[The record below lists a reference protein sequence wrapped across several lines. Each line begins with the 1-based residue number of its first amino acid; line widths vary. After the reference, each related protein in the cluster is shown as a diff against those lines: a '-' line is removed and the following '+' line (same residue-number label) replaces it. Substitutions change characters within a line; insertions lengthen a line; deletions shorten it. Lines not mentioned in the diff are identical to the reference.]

1 MKDFYLRY
9 RDDTEQVLKNC
20 SFKIEAGQKIGIV
33 GRTGAGK
40 STLCNAFTR
49 IVEKE
54 SGSIEFD
61 GVDISKVNLRQV
73 RDAITIIPQE
83 PTMYKG
89 TVAYNLDP
97 TGKIPK
103 EEILAVLKKAKLD
116 EIILKKSKEE
126 KDKKAEA
133 EKEKI
138 DLDENVVIM
147 DDPTKQKK
155 SEEEYTEDEALL
167 NFEVNDNLS
176 SGEKSLV
183 QICRAILRK
192 NKIVLL
198 DEATANIDI
207 ETEQMVQ
214 KLINEE
220 FKDCTMLT
228 VAHRLQT
235 IIKSDKVMV
244 MSYGKV
250 AEFDGPQ
257 QLLKNP
263 KSHFTKLVNDL
274 QKEEKDHELEK
285 KKEELMKNGD
295 KSSDSKS

>member
-1 MKDFYLRY
+1 
-9 RDDTEQVLKNC
+9 
-20 SFKIEAGQKIGIV
+20 
-33 GRTGAGK
+33 
-40 STLCNAFTR
+40 
-49 IVEKE
+49 
-54 SGSIEFD
+54 
-61 GVDISKVNLRQV
+61 
-73 RDAITIIPQE
+73 
-83 PTMYKG
+83 MYKG
-89 TVAYNLDP
+89 SVAYNLDP

-103 EEILAVLKKAKLD
+103 DQILAVLKKAKLD

-126 KDKKAEA
+126 K
-133 EKEKI
+133 EKELEAQKEKKKLE
-138 DLDENVVIM
+138 DNVIIM

-155 SEEEYTEDEALL
+155 EKSPEEFTEDEALL
-167 NFEVNDNLS
+167 NFEINDNLS
-176 SGEKSLV
+176 SGEKSLI

-220 FKDCTMLT
+220 FKDCTMIT

-250 AEFDGPQ
+250 AEFDDPQ
-257 QLLKNP
+257 ALLKNP

-274 QKEEKDHELEK
+274 QKEEKQKSAEK
-285 KKEELMKNGD
+285 KKEELL
-295 KSSDSKS
+295 KSSEKSTESKKDDDSSN

>member
-1 MKDFYLRY
+1 MEDLIK
-9 RDDTEQVLKNC
+9 
-20 SFKIEAGQKIGIV
+20 
-33 GRTGAGK
+33 
-40 STLCNAFTR
+40 
-49 IVEKE
+49 
-54 SGSIEFD
+54 
-61 GVDISKVNLRQV
+61 
-73 RDAITIIPQE
+73 
-83 PTMYKG
+83 
-89 TVAYNLDP
+89 
-97 TGKIPK
+97 K
-103 EEILAVLKKAKLD
+103 EE
-116 EIILKKSKEE
+116 KSKEE
-126 KDKKAEA
+126 
-133 EKEKI
+133 
-138 DLDENVVIM
+138 
-147 DDPTKQKK
+147 
-155 SEEEYTEDEALL
+155 YTEEEALL
-167 NFEVNDNLS
+167 TFEVNDNLS

-198 DEATANIDI
+198 DEATANIDM

-257 QLLKNP
+257 TLLKNP

-274 QKEEKDHELEK
+274 QKEEKENEINK

-295 KSSDSKS
+295 KEKSSD

>member
-1 MKDFYLRY
+1 MKKFNMRY
-9 RDDTEQVLKNC
+9 RDDTPLVLKEC
-20 SFKIEAGQKIGIV
+20 TFKIEGGMKVGIV

-49 IVEKE
+49 IVEGE
-54 SGSIEFD
+54 SGIIEFD
-61 GVDISKVNLRQV
+61 GVDISKINLRQV

-89 TVAYNLDP
+89 TLAYNLDP
-97 TGKIPK
+97 TGQISRAD
-103 EEILAVLKKAKLD
+103 ILSILKKAKLD
-116 EIILKKSKEE
+116 DIILKKSKEE
-126 KDKKAEA
+126 KEA
-133 EKEKI
+133 EEKAKEERKKK
-138 DLDENVVIM
+138 LEEHKLNNTTENVQIM
-147 DDPTKQKK
+147 EDDEDAKREFTG
-155 SEEEYTEDEALL
+155 DEALL
-167 NFEVNDNLS
+167 NFEINDNLS

-207 ETEQMVQ
+207 ETEQTVQ

-235 IIKSDKVMV
+235 INKSDKVMV

-250 AEFDGPQ
+250 AEYDSPRV
-257 QLLKNP
+257 LLKNP
-263 KSHFTKLVNDL
+263 DSHFTKLVNDI
-274 QKEEKDHELEK
+274 QKEETENKKDEK
-285 KKEELMKNGD
+285 NDKK
-295 KSSDSKS
+295 

>member
-1 MKDFYLRY
+1 
-9 RDDTEQVLKNC
+9 
-20 SFKIEAGQKIGIV
+20 
-33 GRTGAGK
+33 
-40 STLCNAFTR
+40 
-49 IVEKE
+49 
-54 SGSIEFD
+54 
-61 GVDISKVNLRQV
+61 
-73 RDAITIIPQE
+73 
-83 PTMYKG
+83 MYKG
-89 TVAYNLDP
+89 TIAYNLDP

-116 EIILKKSKEE
+116 EIILKKTKEE
-126 KDKKAEA
+126 KDKEAEA
-133 EKEKI
+133 AKDKKEI
-138 DLDENVVIM
+138 DENVVIL
-147 DDPTKQKK
+147 DDLTKDKDAK
-155 SEEEYTEDEALL
+155 SQDEYTGDEALL

-207 ETEQMVQ
+207 ETEQMIQ

-220 FKDCTMLT
+220 FKDCTMIT

-250 AEFDGPQ
+250 AEFDGP
-257 QLLKNP
+257 
-263 KSHFTKLVNDL
+263 
-274 QKEEKDHELEK
+274 
-285 KKEELMKNGD
+285 
-295 KSSDSKS
+295 